1 MALNDF
7 FRINLP
13 YGIQHNE
20 DGSWYAFNREYVPIG
35 FGEQIFAFQ
44 LNKKKQFPEIP
55 IDVHYK
61 EFDTLLLNDLLK
73 FKGTAVH
80 LNNDGSI
87 DKIFLYNDATNPK
100 SNPNMWT
107 DYWKK
112 LQLLCNLKI
121 NNVRPTLLEVIVD

>member
-1 MALNDF
+1 M
-7 FRINLP
+7 
-13 YGIQHNE
+13 
-20 DGSWYAFNREYVPIG
+20 
-35 FGEQIFAFQ
+35 
-44 LNKKKQFPEIP
+44 
-55 IDVHYK
+55 HYK

-100 SNPNMWT
+100 SNPNMWP

-112 LQLLCNLKI
+112 LQLLCNLKV
-121 NNVRPTLLEVIVD
+121 NNMKPTLLEVIVD